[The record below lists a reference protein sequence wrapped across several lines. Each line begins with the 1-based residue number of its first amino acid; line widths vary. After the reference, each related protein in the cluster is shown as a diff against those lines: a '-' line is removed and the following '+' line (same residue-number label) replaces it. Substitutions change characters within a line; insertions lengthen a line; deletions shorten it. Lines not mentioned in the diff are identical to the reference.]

1 MCHGSGV
8 ACLVFNCMPTF
19 SENQLERYDIRSK
32 QSSEAANRE
41 VSDWKLS
48 AGCHFFVFVAQV
60 TSEESYIYANTEKAC
75 LNFLYNVLDAR
86 PKNPIF
92 FISSDGRSDDTNQ
105 TFLRRSPYPQ
115 SNVGWHLETWAVGDC
130 CVSLKM
136 IADDAS

>member
-19 SENQLERYDIRSK
+19 PENQLERYDIRSK

-75 LNFLYNVLDAR
+75 LNFLYNTLDAR

-92 FISSDGRSDDTNQ
+92 FISTDGRSDDTNQ
-105 TFLRRSPYPQ
+105 TFLRRSP
-115 SNVGWHLETWAVGDC
+115 NLDRA
-130 CVSLKM
+130 M
-136 IADDAS
+136 

>member
-1 MCHGSGV
+1 MPSPLTHVSGV
-8 ACLVFNCMPTF
+8 AYLVFNCMPTF

-92 FISSDGRSDDTNQ
+92 FISTDGRSDDTNQ
-105 TFLRRSPYPQ
+105 TFLRRSPNP
-115 SNVGWHLETWAVGDC
+115 AFR
-130 CVSLKM
+130 K
-136 IADDAS
+136 